1 MRFVEAS
8 ACVIKTRE
16 RFTFLPLI
24 NNTVTIESRF
34 LLLSVIAII
43 SSKTINTSR
52 FFFSCILQWFY
63 KYHSLH
69 SSIQLKL
76 LKESL
81 K

>member
-8 ACVIKTRE
+8 VCVIKTRE
-16 RFTFLPLI
+16 MFTFLPLI

-43 SSKTINTSR
+43 SSKTINT
-52 FFFSCILQWFY
+52 FFSCILQWFY
-63 KYHSLH
+63 KYHSHH
-69 SSIQLKL
+69 SSIQLKF